1 MADGSLKV
9 FRLTA
14 TELEVI
20 AETQLPEKFSKVA
33 FIDSATLLVSADK
46 SLEYCGVADK
56 QITVTSTI

>member
-20 AETQLPEKFSKVA
+20 AETKLPEKFGKVA
-33 FIDSATLLVSADK
+33 FIDSATLLV
-46 SLEYCGVADK
+46 
-56 QITVTSTI
+56 

>member
-20 AETQLPEKFSKVA
+20 AETQLPEKFGKVA
-33 FIDSATLLVSADK
+33 FIDSASLLV
-46 SLEYCGVADK
+46 
-56 QITVTSTI
+56 